1 VIPMNLID
9 FSSAPDTPIERL
21 VWMGGLRQAV
31 LAEIEAEFQRTY
43 FEARLQGMMESALDL
58 KLHPKKKAVAWTRHE
73 NEARGRVVARW
84 GDGY

>member
-1 VIPMNLID
+1 MPMNYID
-9 FSSAPDTPIERL
+9 FSSAPEAPIARL
-21 VWMGGLRQAV
+21 IWMGGLRQAV

-43 FEARLQGMMESALDL
+43 FDARLQGMLDTALSL
-58 KLHPKKKAVAWTRHE
+58 NLHPKKKVLAWTRHE